1 MGVVTPVENNTSNS
15 SKMKSMLLVALFVA
29 VAAAYPQELTV
40 EYKEP
45 IAITK
50 YGSVS
55 DETGK
60 YSYNFEAA
68 NGIKM
73 SEEGEQK
80 YFGDK
85 EEKSYGSV
93 ARGSYSYELEGVT
106 YTINWV
112 ADENG
117 FQPTG
122 AHLPVA
128 PPMPDY
134 VVKMLAELRAAGKLE
149 YISGPTKTLQVF

>member
-1 MGVVTPVENNTSNS
+1 MGTTLVIITEKTPPKRP
-15 SKMKSMLLVALFVA
+15 KMKSMLLVALFVA
-29 VAAAYPQELTV
+29 VDAAYPQELTV

-45 IAITK
+45 IAILRSAAT
-50 YGSVS
+50 V

-60 YSYNFEAA
+60 YAYGFEGA
-68 NGIKM
+68 NGIKL

-80 YFGDK
+80 RFGNEP
-85 EEKSYGSV
+85 EEVGSI
-93 ARGSYSYELEGVT
+93 ARGSYSYELDGVT
-106 YTINWV
+106 YTVNWV

-128 PPMPDY
+128 PPMPEY
-134 VVKMLAELRAAGKLE
+134 VVKMLADLRAAGKLE
-149 YISGPTKTLQVF
+149 

>member
-1 MGVVTPVENNTSNS
+1 MGTTFVVISVENNPPKS

-60 YSYNFEAA
+60 YSYNCEAA

-73 SEEGEQK
+73 SEQGEQK

-85 EEKSYGSV
+85 EEESYGSV
-93 ARGSYSYELEGVT
+93 SPGSYSYELEGVT

-122 AHLPVA
+122 NHLPVA
-128 PPMPDY
+128 PPMPEH
-134 VVKMLAELRAAGKLE
+134 VVKLLADLKAAGQLE
-149 YISGPTKTLQVF
+149 

>member
-1 MGVVTPVENNTSNS
+1 MGVVTPVENNTSNN

-80 YFGDK
+80 HFGDK
-85 EEKSYGSV
+85 LEEGYGSV

-117 FQPTG
+117 YQPTG

-128 PPMPDY
+128 PPMPEY

-149 YISGPTKTLQVF
+149 

>member
-1 MGVVTPVENNTSNS
+1 MGTTLVIITEKTPPKRP
-15 SKMKSMLLVALFVA
+15 KMKSMLLVALFVA
-29 VAAAYPQELTV
+29 VAAAENTY

-85 EEKSYGSV
+85 EEESYGSV

-149 YISGPTKTLQVF
+149 

>member
-1 MGVVTPVENNTSNS
+1 MGTTFVVISVENNPPKS

-29 VAAAYPQELTV
+29 VAAAENTY

-45 IAITK
+45 FAITK

-68 NGIKM
+68 NGIKV

-80 YFGDK
+80 HFGDK
-85 EEKSYGSV
+85 LEEGYGSV
-93 ARGSYSYELEGVT
+93 ARGAYSYEMDGVT
-106 YTINWV
+106 YTVNWV

-122 AHLPVA
+122 NHLPVA
-128 PPMPDY
+128 PPMPEY
-134 VVKMLAELRAAGKLE
+134 VVKMLADLRAAGKL
-149 YISGPTKTLQVF
+149 

>member
-1 MGVVTPVENNTSNS
+1 MGTIVLFSKDNNSPNLLN
-15 SKMKSMLLVALFVA
+15 MKSMLLVALFVA
-29 VAAAYPQELTV
+29 VAAAENTY

-68 NGIKM
+68 NGIKV
-73 SEEGEQK
+73 SEEGQQK
-80 YFGDK
+80 HFGDK
-85 EEKSYGSV
+85 PEEGYGSV

-117 FQPTG
+117 YQPTG

-128 PPMPDY
+128 PPMPEY

-149 YISGPTKTLQVF
+149 

>member
-1 MGVVTPVENNTSNS
+1 MGTTLVIITEKTPPKRP
-15 SKMKSMLLVALFVA
+15 KMKSMLLVALFVA

-68 NGIKM
+68 NGIKLN
-73 SEEGEQK
+73 EEGEQK
-80 YFGDK
+80 RFGNEP
-85 EEKSYGSV
+85 EEVGSI

-106 YTINWV
+106 YTVNWV
-112 ADENG
+112 ADEDG

-128 PPMPDY
+128 PPMPEY
-134 VVKMLAELRAAGKLE
+134 VVKMLADLRAAGKLE
-149 YISGPTKTLQVF
+149 

>member
-1 MGVVTPVENNTSNS
+1 MGTTLVIITEKTPPKRP
-15 SKMKSMLLVALFVA
+15 KMKSMLLVALFVA
-29 VAAAYPQELTV
+29 VAAAENTY

-80 YFGDK
+80 HFGDK
-85 EEKSYGSV
+85 LEEGYGSV
-93 ARGSYSYELEGVT
+93 ARGAYSYEMDGVT
-106 YTINWV
+106 YTVNWV

-122 AHLPVA
+122 DHLPVA
-128 PPMPDY
+128 PPMPEY
-134 VVKMLAELRAAGKLE
+134 VVKMLADLRAAGKLE
-149 YISGPTKTLQVF
+149 

>member
-1 MGVVTPVENNTSNS
+1 MGTTLLIITEKTPPKRP
-15 SKMKSMLLVALFVA
+15 KMKSMLLVALFVA
-29 VAAAYPQELTV
+29 VAAAENTY

-55 DETGK
+55 DETG
-60 YSYNFEAA
+60 N
-68 NGIKM
+68 
-73 SEEGEQK
+73 
-80 YFGDK
+80 
-85 EEKSYGSV
+85 
-93 ARGSYSYELEGVT
+93 YSYELEGVT

-128 PPMPDY
+128 PPMPEY
-134 VVKMLAELRAAGKLE
+134 VVKMLADLRAAGKLE
-149 YISGPTKTLQVF
+149 

>member
-1 MGVVTPVENNTSNS
+1 MGTTFVVISVENNPPKS

-29 VAAAYPQELTV
+29 VAAAENTY

-80 YFGDK
+80 HFGDK
-85 EEKSYGSV
+85 LEEGYGSV
-93 ARGSYSYELEGVT
+93 TRGAYSYEMGGVT
-106 YTINWV
+106 YTVNWV

-122 AHLPVA
+122 NHLPVA
-128 PPMPDY
+128 PPMPEY
-134 VVKMLAELRAAGKLE
+134 VVKMLA
-149 YISGPTKTLQVF
+149 

>member
-1 MGVVTPVENNTSNS
+1 MGVVTPVENNTSNN

-68 NGIKM
+68 NGIQM

-85 EEKSYGSV
+85 EEESYGSV
-93 ARGSYSYELEGVT
+93 SRGSYSYELEGVT

-122 AHLPVA
+122 NHLPVA
-128 PPMPDY
+128 PPMPEY
-134 VVKMLAELRAAGKLE
+134 VVKMLADLRAAGKLE
-149 YISGPTKTLQVF
+149 

>member
-1 MGVVTPVENNTSNS
+1 MGVVTPVENNTSNLLN
-15 SKMKSMLLVALFVA
+15 MKSMLLVALFVA

-85 EEKSYGSV
+85 EEESSGSV
-93 ARGSYSYELEGVT
+93 SRGSFSFELEGVT
-106 YTINWV
+106 
-112 ADENG
+112 
-117 FQPTG
+117 
-122 AHLPVA
+122 
-128 PPMPDY
+128 
-134 VVKMLAELRAAGKLE
+134 
-149 YISGPTKTLQVF
+149 

>member
-1 MGVVTPVENNTSNS
+1 MGTIVLFSKDNNSPNLLN
-15 SKMKSMLLVALFVA
+15 MKSMLLVALFVA
-29 VAAAYPQELTV
+29 VAAAGNTY

-68 NGIKM
+68 NGIKV
-73 SEEGEQK
+73 SEEGQQK
-80 YFGDK
+80 HFGGK
-85 EEKSYGSV
+85 PEEDYGSV

-117 FQPTG
+117 YQPTG

-128 PPMPDY
+128 PPMPEY
-134 VVKMLAELRAAGKLE
+134 VVQMLADLRAAGKLE
-149 YISGPTKTLQVF
+149 

>member
-1 MGVVTPVENNTSNS
+1 MGVVTPVENNTSNN

-73 SEEGEQK
+73 SEQGEQK
-80 YFGDK
+80 HFGDK
-85 EEKSYGSV
+85 LEEGYGGV

-117 FQPTG
+117 YQPTG

-128 PPMPDY
+128 PPMPEY

-149 YISGPTKTLQVF
+149 

>member
-1 MGVVTPVENNTSNS
+1 MGTTFVVISVENNTPKRP
-15 SKMKSMLLVALFVA
+15 KMKSMLLVALFVA
-29 VAAAYPQELTV
+29 VAAAELTV

-80 YFGDK
+80 HFGDK
-85 EEKSYGSV
+85 LEEGYGSV

-128 PPMPDY
+128 PPMPEY
-134 VVKMLAELRAAGKLE
+134 VVKMLADLRAAGKLE
-149 YISGPTKTLQVF
+149 

>member
-1 MGVVTPVENNTSNS
+1 MGTTLVIITEKTPPTTP
-15 SKMKSMLLVALFVA
+15 KMKSMLLVALFVA

-68 NGIKM
+68 NGIKLN
-73 SEEGEQK
+73 EEGEQK
-80 YFGDK
+80 RFGNEP
-85 EEKSYGSV
+85 EEVGSI

-106 YTINWV
+106 YTVNWV

-128 PPMPDY
+128 PAMPEH
-134 VVKMLAELRAAGKLE
+134 VVKLLADLKAAGQL
-149 YISGPTKTLQVF
+149 

>member
-1 MGVVTPVENNTSNS
+1 MGTTLVIITEKTPPKRP
-15 SKMKSMLLVALFVA
+15 KMKSMLLVALFVA
-29 VAAAYPQELTV
+29 VAAAENTY

-80 YFGDK
+80 HFGDK
-85 EEKSYGSV
+85 LEEGYGSV
-93 ARGSYSYELEGVT
+93 ARGAYSYEMDGVT
-106 YTINWV
+106 YTVNWV

-128 PPMPDY
+128 PPMPEY
-134 VVKMLAELRAAGKLE
+134 VVQMLAELRAAGKLE
-149 YISGPTKTLQVF
+149 

>member
-1 MGVVTPVENNTSNS
+1 
-15 SKMKSMLLVALFVA
+15 MLLVALFVA

-68 NGIKM
+68 NGIKLN
-73 SEEGEQK
+73 EEGEQK
-80 YFGDK
+80 RFGNEP
-85 EEKSYGSV
+85 EEVGSI

-106 YTINWV
+106 YTVNWV

-128 PPMPDY
+128 PPMPEY
-134 VVKMLAELRAAGKLE
+134 VVKMLADLRAAGKLE
-149 YISGPTKTLQVF
+149 

>member
-1 MGVVTPVENNTSNS
+1 MGVTPVENNTSNN

-85 EEKSYGSV
+85 EEESYGSV

-112 ADENG
+112 ADGNG

-122 AHLPVA
+122 NHLPVA
-128 PPMPDY
+128 PPMPEY
-134 VVKMLAELRAAGKLE
+134 VVKMLSDLRAAGKLE
-149 YISGPTKTLQVF
+149 

>member
-1 MGVVTPVENNTSNS
+1 MGLPKRP
-15 SKMKSMLLVALFVA
+15 KMKSMLLVALFVA

-68 NGIKM
+68 NVIKM

-85 EEKSYGSV
+85 KKATV
-93 ARGSYSYELEGVT
+93 AFPVDLTLTNWRESPTPSTGLLMRTDSSPLVT
-106 YTINWV
+106 IC
-112 ADENG
+112 
-117 FQPTG
+117 PL
-122 AHLPVA
+122 LP
-128 PPMPDY
+128 PCPSTSSRCW
-134 VVKMLAELRAAGKLE
+134 L
-149 YISGPTKTLQVF
+149 T

>member
-1 MGVVTPVENNTSNS
+1 MGTTLVVISVENNPPKS

-29 VAAAYPQELTV
+29 VAAAYPHELDA

-55 DETGK
+55 DETGQ

-80 YFGDK
+80 HVGDK
-85 EEKSYGSV
+85 LEEGYGSV
-93 ARGSYSYELEGVT
+93 ARGSYSYELEGDT

-117 FQPTG
+117 YQPTG

-128 PPMPDY
+128 PPMPEY
-134 VVKMLAELRAAGKLE
+134 VVKMLAELRAAGKL
-149 YISGPTKTLQVF
+149 

>member
-1 MGVVTPVENNTSNS
+1 MGTTLVIITEKTPPKRP
-15 SKMKSMLLVALFVA
+15 KMKSMLLVALFVA
-29 VAAAYPQELTV
+29 VAAAENTH

-68 NGIKM
+68 SGIKM

-80 YFGDK
+80 HFGDK
-85 EEKSYGSV
+85 PEEGYGSV

-122 AHLPVA
+122 DHLPVA
-128 PPMPDY
+128 PPMPEY
-134 VVKMLAELRAAGKLE
+134 VVKMLADLRA
-149 YISGPTKTLQVF
+149 

>member
-1 MGVVTPVENNTSNS
+1 MGTTLAVISAENNTPTNFT
-15 SKMKSMLLVALFVA
+15 MKSMLLVALFVA
-29 VAAAYPQELTV
+29 VATAYPQELTV

-45 IAITK
+45 IAILRSAAT
-50 YGSVS
+50 V

-60 YSYNFEAA
+60 YAYSFEGA
-68 NGIKM
+68 NGIKLN
-73 SEEGEQK
+73 EEGEQK
-80 YFGDK
+80 RIGNEP
-85 EEKSYGSV
+85 EEIGTVS
-93 ARGSYSYELEGVT
+93 RGSYSYEMDGVT
-106 YTINWV
+106 YTVNWV

-149 YISGPTKTLQVF
+149 YISGPTKT

>member
-1 MGVVTPVENNTSNS
+1 MGTTFVVISVENNTPKS

-29 VAAAYPQELTV
+29 VAAAENTY

-68 NGIKM
+68 NGIKV
-73 SEEGEQK
+73 SEEGQQK
-80 YFGDK
+80 HFGDK
-85 EEKSYGSV
+85 LEEGYGSV
-93 ARGSYSYELEGVT
+93 ARGSFLRIGGS
-106 YTINWV
+106 
-112 ADENG
+112 
-117 FQPTG
+117 
-122 AHLPVA
+122 HLHHQ
-128 PPMPDY
+128 
-134 VVKMLAELRAAGKLE
+134 LGCR
-149 YISGPTKTLQVF
+149 

>member
-1 MGVVTPVENNTSNS
+1 MGTTLVVITEKTPPKRP
-15 SKMKSMLLVALFVA
+15 KMKSMLLVALFVA

-60 YSYNFEAA
+60 YSYNFEGA

-80 YFGDK
+80 RIGNEP
-85 EEKSYGSV
+85 EEIGTVS
-93 ARGSYSYELEGVT
+93 RGSYSYEMDGVT
-106 YTINWV
+106 YTVNWV
-112 ADENG
+112 ADKNG

-128 PPMPDY
+128 PPMPEY
-134 VVKMLAELRAAGKLE
+134 VVKMLAELRAAGKL
-149 YISGPTKTLQVF
+149 K

>member
-1 MGVVTPVENNTSNS
+1 MGVVTPVENNTSNN

-60 YSYNFEAA
+60 YSYNFEGA

-85 EEKSYGSV
+85 EEESYGSV

-106 YTINWV
+106 YTVNWV

-128 PPMPDY
+128 PPMPEY
-134 VVKMLAELRAAGKLE
+134 VVKTLAELRAAGKLE
-149 YISGPTKTLQVF
+149 